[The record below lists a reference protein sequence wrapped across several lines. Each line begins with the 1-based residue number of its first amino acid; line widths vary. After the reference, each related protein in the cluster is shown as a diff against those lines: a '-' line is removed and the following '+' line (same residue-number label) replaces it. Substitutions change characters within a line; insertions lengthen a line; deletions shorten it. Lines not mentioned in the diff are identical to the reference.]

1 MNKLTHILF
10 LPAWYPH
17 KEDNMY
23 GLFTKKHAD
32 VLSKQFKI
40 SVLYF
45 APAQKNNFSGMQ
57 IMRSGNL
64 FEYIYYPKHK
74 GTNVFS
80 KLLRF
85 LEFIRVMQHNYK
97 LIQDE
102 NGKPD
107 LAHVHVLTRMGLI
120 AYLLKKKHGLNFV
133 ITEHWS
139 RYLNYPG
146 TYKGLL
152 RKIITK
158 MVASHALEI
167 TTVTKNL
174 ADAMQNH
181 GLKNR
186 YSIVN
191 NVVDTDL
198 FRIANVNN
206 KKTKKTFVHVSCF
219 EDKSKN
225 ISGLLDAIHILNQQR
240 NDFECI
246 LIGSGT
252 DFNQM
257 IKKAQELSL
266 NNVVFTGLL
275 EGKKLSETIASAN
288 FLVVSSR
295 YENFPVVIPEAFACG
310 LPVVAT
316 NVGGI
321 AEWVNNSNGLLVE
334 PDKTDKLAEAI
345 HYMLD
350 NYENFNPEE
359 IRKIALNN
367 FSTEAVLK
375 QFIELYKRYGIG

>member
-1 MNKLTHILF
+1 
-10 LPAWYPH
+10 
-17 KEDNMY
+17 
-23 GLFTKKHAD
+23 
-32 VLSKQFKI
+32 
-40 SVLYF
+40 
-45 APAQKNNFSGMQ
+45 
-57 IMRSGNL
+57 
-64 FEYIYYPKHK
+64 
-74 GTNVFS
+74 
-80 KLLRF
+80 
-85 LEFIRVMQHNYK
+85 
-97 LIQDE
+97 
-102 NGKPD
+102 
-107 LAHVHVLTRMGLI
+107 
-120 AYLLKKKHGLNFV
+120 
-133 ITEHWS
+133 
-139 RYLNYPG
+139 
-146 TYKGLL
+146 
-152 RKIITK
+152 